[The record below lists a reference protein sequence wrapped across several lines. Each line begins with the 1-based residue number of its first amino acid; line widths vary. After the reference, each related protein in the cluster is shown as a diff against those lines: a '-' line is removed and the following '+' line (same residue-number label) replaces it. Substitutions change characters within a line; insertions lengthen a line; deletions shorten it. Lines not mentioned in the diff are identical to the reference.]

1 MIIFYIISHVKTS
14 IAHELSCDWKKS
26 WNWCG
31 TKIIQFYM
39 GKVVAIGNIIT
50 RCGYAGIECLN
61 GDNYFFSYFAQK
73 FITIFSLNSILFFF
87 LFLNS

>member
-1 MIIFYIISHVKTS
+1 MIIFYTISHVKTF

-50 RCGYAGIECLN
+50 RCGYAGI
-61 GDNYFFSYFAQK
+61 
-73 FITIFSLNSILFFF
+73 
-87 LFLNS
+87 